1 MYFTVTNLIIC
12 IYSQKTEPTN
22 SAPLQACGVYITIF
36 ILLKERKEG
45 RKEKGKK
52 KKPGWGEKIDPA
64 KIINHNHEGYLC
76 KAMNIHL
83 RVNGDS
89 THLPK

>member
-22 SAPLQACGVYITIF
+22 SATLQACGYITIF

-45 RKEKGKK
+45 KKEKGKTK
-52 KKPGWGEKIDPA
+52 HTK
-64 KIINHNHEGYLC
+64 N
-76 KAMNIHL
+76 
-83 RVNGDS
+83 RVGREN
-89 THLPK
+89 